1 MIQQNTFDIMT
12 ACNEIERSLLGQ
24 IKGVPGSVEQAVK
37 KSGDTEHLLERY
49 KKFSEFESRAVGKYT
64 RLKENFSK
72 AKSKLEDTLRRLSE
86 KRAAHFDSEKSTQ
99 LQVLGD
105 VREESPLYMKKPSPG
120 YDYISSM
127 EEGVRGQTLQDL
139 TRMSKDMNSLQDI
152 YFSLSEVASSHSSF
166 LDSVQDR
173 LVQASNSASSAV
185 IELTRASGR
194 MDKWTKVKIYTFT
207 GCATVGLLF
216 WIL

>member
-1 MIQQNTFDIMT
+1 MT
-12 ACNEIERSLLGQ
+12 ACNEIERSMLGR
-24 IKGVPGSVEQAVK
+24 INSVPGSVEQAVK

-49 KKFSEFESRAVGKYT
+49 KKFSEFESRAIGKYT

-72 AKSKLEDTLRRLSE
+72 AKSKLEDTLRRFSE
-86 KRAAHFDSEKSTQ
+86 KRGAHLDIEKSTQ
-99 LQVLGD
+99 LQVLGN
-105 VREESPLYMKKPSPG
+105 VREESLYMKKPSSG